1 MTHALHNARIS
12 KDKRVLYNDADTMM
26 VRLLSHLLD
35 SYMTRVL
42 CTARIS
48 NDERALYNDT
58 KRLIVWLQRWF
69 TCDTYSACF
78 AMIADEKGN

>member
-1 MTHALHNARIS
+1 
-12 KDKRVLYNDADTMM
+12 M

-58 KRLIVWLQRWF
+58 KRLIVWLQRHLLGLHV
-69 TCDTYSACF
+69 TPTLHALQ
-78 AMIADEKGN
+78 

>member
-35 SYMTRVL
+35 SYNMTRVL

-58 KRLIVWLQRWF
+58 KRLIVWLQRHLLGLHV
-69 TCDTYSACF
+69 TPTLHALQ
-78 AMIADEKGN
+78 

>member
-12 KDKRVLYNDADTMM
+12 NDKRVLYNDADTMM

-35 SYMTRVL
+35 SYVTCVL

-48 NDERALYNDT
+48 NDERVLYNDT
-58 KRLIVWLQRWF
+58 KRLIVWLQRHLLGLHV
-69 TCDTYSACF
+69 TPTLHALQ
-78 AMIADEKGN
+78 